1 MLSKEE
7 RKAHNNLFWGDFRK
21 YMQPYRSASGRKTD
35 WSSYPTKIKYIFL
48 RLEATSKYVALN
60 FDIQAKDEGVRAI
73 IWEQMGELK
82 NVLTNAMNG
91 DSGEWIEQ
99 TYNPIVGDF
108 SRIQWK
114 LDGVNYNNP
123 SDKEKIFSFFKEKLL
138 GFDEFYND
146 FSEILILLAK

>member
-1 MLSKEE
+1 
-7 RKAHNNLFWGDFRK
+7 
-21 YMQPYRSASGRKTD
+21 
-35 WSSYPTKIKYIFL
+35 
-48 RLEATSKYVALN
+48 VALN